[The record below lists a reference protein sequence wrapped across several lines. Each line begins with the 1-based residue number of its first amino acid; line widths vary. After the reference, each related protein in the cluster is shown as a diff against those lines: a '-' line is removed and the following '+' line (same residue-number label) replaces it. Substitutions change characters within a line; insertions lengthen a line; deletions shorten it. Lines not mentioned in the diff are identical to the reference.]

1 MIKPNELYK
10 TTVVFK
16 NIQHYKQYYP
26 NIKIMDVIYVKG
38 EELTP
43 GSKIKV
49 KYICDFCGKEYE
61 RTKDSER
68 RSGLE
73 YNACPNCRT
82 KKIQQT
88 CLEKYGVSHPMK
100 DPEIHRR
107 SVEGHINNFGKEYNS
122 CSFENG
128 IPVSKVQR
136 AICEYLNGFI
146 LNYLENGYYYDMF
159 NKDLN
164 LVIEYNGK
172 GHDLQVRR
180 NKITREEFEARERI
194 RVQKI
199 RQQHKLLIIE
209 DCKDKLTFHSNFE
222 KWMPEICQAVASLE
236 DYHIITIE

>member
-10 TTVVFK
+10 TTVVPK
-16 NIQHYKQYYP
+16 NIKHYKQYYP
-26 NIKIMDVIYVKG
+26 DIKLMDIIEVKG

-49 KYICDFCGKEYE
+49 KYLCDFCGSEYI
-61 RTKDSER
+61 RSKISEK

-73 YNACPNCRT
+73 WNACAKCRT
-82 KKIQQT
+82 KKIQKT
-88 CLEKYGVSHPMK
+88 CLEKYGVDHPMK

-107 SVEGHINNFGKEYNS
+107 SVEGHVNNFGKEYNS
-122 CSFENG
+122 CAFANG
-128 IPVSKVQR
+128 VPVSNVQHK
-136 AICEYLNGFI
+136 ICTELHNFE

-180 NKITREEFEARERI
+180 NKITKEEFEKREQLRI
-194 RVQKI
+194 QKI
-199 RQQHKLLIIE
+199 KEKHKLLIIE
-209 DCKDKLTFHSNFE
+209 DKKDKLTYNKNFE
-222 KWMPEICQAVASLE
+222 KWMPEICQAVASLK